1 MPTFRKSWHL
11 WHARLGNGSISAKI
25 RTINRIVISTKEGT
39 IKRMTVIT
47 ANDLKTR
54 GMSNI
59 EELLQ
64 SAEEIIISV
73 RGNPR
78 YVVLGIEQYE
88 RLREQELEATWFQT
102 RADVA
107 TGRYRQESAD
117 THIARLRAELDDA
130 L

>member
-1 MPTFRKSWHL
+1 
-11 WHARLGNGSISAKI
+11 
-25 RTINRIVISTKEGT
+25 
-39 IKRMTVIT
+39 MTVIT

-54 GMSNI
+54 GLSNI

-73 RGNPR
+73 RGKPR

-88 RLREQELEATWFQT
+88 RLREQELEAAWFQT

-107 TGRYRQESAD
+107 VGRYRQESAD